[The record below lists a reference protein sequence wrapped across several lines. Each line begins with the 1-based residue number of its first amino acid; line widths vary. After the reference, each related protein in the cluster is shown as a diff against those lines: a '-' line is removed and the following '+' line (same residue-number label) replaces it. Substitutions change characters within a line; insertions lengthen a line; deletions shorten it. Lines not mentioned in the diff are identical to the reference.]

1 MQVSRRCAHTR
12 ALRACAHVCA
22 HRCVRALR
30 VVCDEES
37 VQPMRASRAC
47 VFEHVRV
54 CVCVFVHGLQSA
66 QAVRARVFFLCAGA
80 CVYVRARAC
89 MCVLVSVHACV

>member
-1 MQVSRRCAHTR
+1 MC
-12 ALRACAHVCA
+12 VCA
-22 HRCVRALR
+22 HDVTLH
-30 VVCDEES
+30 
-37 VQPMRASRAC
+37 AS
-47 VFEHVRV
+47 FELVRV
-54 CVCVFVHGLQSA
+54 CACVFVHGLQSA